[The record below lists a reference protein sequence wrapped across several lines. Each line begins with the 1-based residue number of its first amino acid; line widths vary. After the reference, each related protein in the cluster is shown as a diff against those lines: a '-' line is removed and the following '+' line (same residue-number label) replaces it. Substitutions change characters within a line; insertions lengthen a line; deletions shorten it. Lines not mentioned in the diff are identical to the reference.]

1 MERLIYPFA
10 RFFDALNSLWDEK
23 KTQRIL
29 GNILVITFVVSLIM
43 AWCVQNNMIPGN
55 WLYLFPKN
63 IFQSIE
69 ISFTMLLIIEVIGLV
84 FVLSHSISS
93 SLVKQIEILSL
104 ILLRSAFKQFGEFY
118 DQNNWSDLEPIM
130 GMISDAFGA
139 LVIFIIVLIIGKTLK
154 HAPIT
159 EDPESQTRFV
169 VFKKMTGLVLFV
181 IFLSSGFYD
190 VYLYIVHLQAFDFFK
205 NFYTILIFADIFLVL
220 ISMRY
225 NYSYIIVFRNSAFA
239 VATLIIRMALSAPIY
254 YNIVLGILASLFVLG
269 VSFFYSKFRMVAP
282 LK

>member
-1 MERLIYPFA
+1 MQRFIHPFVQ
-10 RFFDALNSLWDEK
+10 FFDRLKNLWEEQ

-29 GNILVITFVVSLIM
+29 GNILVITFVISLIM
-43 AWCVQNNMIPGN
+43 ALCVQNDLIPGK
-55 WLYLFPKN
+55 WLYLFPTN

-84 FVLSHSISS
+84 FVLSQSISS

-104 ILLRSAFKQFGEFY
+104 ILLRSAFKQFGDFY
-118 DQNNWSDLEPIM
+118 EQNNWSDLEPIM
-130 GMISDAFGA
+130 GMLSDAFGA
-139 LVIFIIVLIIGKTLK
+139 LLIFIIVLIIGKTLK

-159 EDPESQTRFV
+159 EDQESQTRFV
-169 VFKKMTGLVLFV
+169 DFKKTIGLLLFV
-181 IFLSSGFYD
+181 VFLSSGFYD
-190 VYLYIVHLQAFDFFK
+190 IYLYIVHYHAFDFFK
-205 NFYTILIFADIFLVL
+205 NFYTILIFADILLVL

-225 NYSYIIVFRNSAFA
+225 NYSYIVVFRNSAFA

-269 VSFFYSKFRMVAP
+269 ISFFYSKFRFADIS
-282 LK
+282 K